1 MRAFSK
7 LLAPLAR
14 RLRLMIGR
22 STITLTND
30 NKKLQELQVTILS
43 DDVGD
48 EIERFQEYGF
58 TSRPKSGAEAIIL
71 CVGGSRAHAIAV
83 AVDDRRYRLKPLAE
97 GEVALYTDEGDYIH
111 FKRGHVIEVMA
122 GAKVKVTA
130 PEVEVIAS
138 TKVTLD
144 TPLTHVTGAL
154 QVDGT
159 AAVTGALSSATSVAD
174 PNGTMQAMR
183 NIYNTHTHPE
193 NDNGGPTAA
202 PNQPM

>member
-22 STITLTND
+22 STIVLTND
-30 NKKLQELQVTILS
+30 NKNLQELQVTILN
-43 DDVGD
+43 DDVD
-48 EIERFQEYGF
+48 DSIERFQEYGF
-58 TSRPKSGAEAIIL
+58 TSRPKPGAEAIIL

-83 AVDDRRYRLKPLAE
+83 AVDDRRYRLKSLAE

-111 FKRGHVIEVMA
+111 FKRGRVIEVMA
-122 GAKVKVTA
+122 GAKVKITA

-144 TPLTHVTGAL
+144 TPLAHVTGAL
-154 QVDGT
+154 QVDGP

-174 PNGTMQAMR
+174 PNGTMQSMR
-183 NIYNTHTHPE
+183 NIYNGHMH
-193 NDNGGPTAA
+193 NDPQGGTVGT
-202 PNQPM
+202 PNQTM

>member
-22 STITLTND
+22 STISLVND

-43 DDVGD
+43 NDVDG

-58 TSRPKSGAEAIIL
+58 TSRPKLGAEAIIL

-83 AVDDRRYRLKPLAE
+83 AVDDRRYRLKSLAE

-111 FKRGHVIEVMA
+111 FKRGRVIEVMA

-130 PEVEVIAS
+130 PEVEIIAS

-144 TPLTHVTGAL
+144 TPLAHVTGAL

-174 PNGTMQAMR
+174 PNGTMQSMR
-183 NIYNTHTHPE
+183 NIYNGHTH
-193 NDNGGPTAA
+193 NDPQGGTVGT
-202 PNQPM
+202 PNQTM